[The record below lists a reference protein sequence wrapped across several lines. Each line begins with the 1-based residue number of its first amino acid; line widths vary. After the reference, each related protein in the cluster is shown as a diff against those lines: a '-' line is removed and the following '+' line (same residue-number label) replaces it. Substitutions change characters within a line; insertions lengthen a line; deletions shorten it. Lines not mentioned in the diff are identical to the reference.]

1 MNESPL
7 HRKLIAAARALP
19 PDDRVP
25 YAFEKRIM
33 AQLAGQTAPDS
44 WSLWSRGLSRAAI
57 YCVVFMLVLSAS
69 SLFVPAAS
77 SESSSQT
84 VDLSQA
90 VDQTIFAAVDS
101 NTD

>member
-7 HRKLIAAARALP
+7 HRKLIAAARATP
-19 PDDRVP
+19 PDERVP

-57 YCVVFMLVLSAS
+57 YCVIFMLILSAS
-69 SLFVPAAS
+69 SLLVPAANQ
-77 SESSSQT
+77 ES
-84 VDLSQA
+84 LSQA
-90 VDQTIFAAVDS
+90 VDQTLFAAVD
-101 NTD
+101 NNND